1 MGGRNMKKW
10 IKENWKGF
18 VKYLIYG
25 AISYFCVIGL
35 LVFIAYYS
43 GFNISIKKEVNQYY
57 KVPVQP
63 NQSLYDSIY
72 TEIIKL
78 NIEHPEIVYSQV
90 LHETDSCRSRLF
102 QTNHNLFGMKCS
114 GSRATTS
121 CEVVNG
127 YAWYPN
133 WRESLLDYALLQMSH
148 YKNLTDE
155 EYYERLRLRYAS
167 DKEYI
172 NKLKKFIK

>member
-1 MGGRNMKKW
+1 MKEWIKW
-10 IKENWKGF
+10 I
-18 VKYLIYG
+18 I
-25 AISYFCVIGL
+25 
-35 LVFIAYYS
+35 FII
-43 GFNISIKKEVNQYY
+43 ISIGINIFCIINFKGNIINKKQTKEIVT
-57 KVPVQP
+57 QP
-63 NQSLYDSIY
+63 KQSLYDSIY
-72 TEIIKL
+72 TEIIRL
-78 NIEHPEIVYSQV
+78 NIEHPSIVYAQV
-90 LHETDSCRSRLF
+90 LHETDSCRSHLF

-127 YAWYPN
+127 YAWYSN